1 MTEVHCFTSAS
12 FAYLDRVRVLAETLR
27 RFHPQ
32 WRLWLCQVDRPPPG
46 LTFDPDR
53 EGLAGVVDVTALGAV
68 GAVPSLFTHDV
79 VELCTAVKG
88 EMLCHLLSQG
98 AQKVFYIDPDI
109 AVLESLTEL
118 EILLDR
124 HDVILTPHQVE
135 PDEDPH
141 AIADNE
147 LGSLKH
153 GVYNLGFLGVAA
165 TSDGWRFAR
174 WWRSRL
180 LEYCYD
186 DIASGLFTDQRW
198 CDLAPAFFGG
208 LHILRDPG
216 YNVASWNLSRR
227 PISIHQDGRI
237 TAAGHLLRFFHFTK
251 INSAGE
257 MMLERY
263 SGGSIEVFE
272 LMEWYRRRLTAN
284 AVIGL
289 PDQWYA
295 FGRYHSGELIPRAH
309 RRLYRDQRELQAR
322 YPDPF
327 SAGPAAFANLP

>member
-68 GAVPSLFTHDV
+68 GAIPSLFTHDV

-98 AQKVFYIDPDI
+98 AQKVLYIDPDI
-109 AVLESLTEL
+109 AVLESLAEL
-118 EILLDR
+118 EILLDH

-135 PDEDPH
+135 PDEEPH
-141 AIADNE
+141 AICDNE
-147 LGSLKH
+147 IGSLKH

-165 TSDGWRFAR
+165 TPDGWRFAR
-174 WWRSRL
+174 WWRNRL
-180 LEYCYD
+180 LEHCYD
-186 DIASGLFTDQRW
+186 DIANGLFTDQRW
-198 CDLAPAFFGG
+198 CDLAPAFFSG

-227 PISIHQDGRI
+227 PISIHHDGRI
-237 TAAGHLLRFFHFTK
+237 TAAGHTLRLPRSVFRRTGGIRQPAINAPSGIQPPRFTRLRRARGCRATG
-251 INSAGE
+251 SGE
-257 MMLERY
+257 SFL
-263 SGGSIEVFE
+263 
-272 LMEWYRRRLTAN
+272 
-284 AVIGL
+284 
-289 PDQWYA
+289 
-295 FGRYHSGELIPRAH
+295 GRHSGAGVRA
-309 RRLYRDQRELQAR
+309 RLRGLGLSAR
-322 YPDPF
+322 ASHP
-327 SAGPAAFANLP
+327 SAPTHP